1 MTEAEMK
8 LMLLKYNILAKKRAI
23 TAYTWTHT
31 GENVHDE
38 AEWSKCVDE
47 MRGMMNDLREHG
59 YKFTCAGSK
68 TADKVLYEVYKIV
81 PIDNR

>member
-8 LMLLKYNILAKKRAI
+8 LVLLRYNILAKKRAI

-47 MRGMMNDLREHG
+47 MREMMNDLREHG
-59 YKFTCAGSK
+59 YKFTCAGSE
-68 TADKVLYEVYKIV
+68 TVGKVLCEVYKIV
-81 PIDNR
+81 PINS

>member
-8 LMLLKYNILAKKRAI
+8 LVLLRYNILAKKRAI

-31 GENVHDE
+31 GENAHDE

-47 MRGMMNDLREHG
+47 MKKMMNDLREHG
-59 YKFTCAGSK
+59 YKFTCAGSE
-68 TADKVLYEVYKIV
+68 TAGEVLYEVYKIV
-81 PIDNR
+81 PANNC